1 MTETATTPPR
11 RGRRAIPLLVAAL
24 ALGGGAYAWRES
36 RVQAAQPATVTAAKA
51 PPVSVHAV
59 AVERRDV
66 PVVLNGLGTV
76 QASQTVN
83 IHARV
88 DGTLQSVN
96 FTEGQNVKAGDV
108 LARLDPRLAQASLDQ
123 ARAAKAKDEAQLKGA
138 EADLTRYSQLVQKDY
153 ASRQS
158 VDQQQATVDGL
169 KASIVADEAA
179 IETAQTNLDYTT
191 VVAPVDGR
199 MGMRQLD
206 AGNIVHSSDSTP
218 IAVLATLKPISVV
231 FSLPEK
237 DLDAVQ
243 QAAARGQV
251 AAVAT
256 RDDGTVLGTGTLSVI
271 DNQIDAATATL
282 KLKAV
287 FPNEDERLW
296 PGAFVHVNLPVG
308 TVKDALTVPVAAV
321 QRGPDGLFA
330 WVLGDGDTA
339 TVKPIETGR
348 VADGISVVTSGLADG
363 DRVIIDGQYRLRPN
377 ARVAVIGSK
386 GTPAEHLAE
395 SESGK
400 VTR

>member
-1 MTETATTPPR
+1 METAPRPPR
-11 RGRRAIPLLVAAL
+11 RGRLAVPLLLGGAL
-24 ALGGGAYAWRES
+24 ALGCGAYAWRES
-36 RVQAAQPATVTAAKA
+36 RAQAAQPPVAAAKA
-51 PPVSVHAV
+51 PAIRVHVA

-66 PVVLNGLGTV
+66 PVVLGGLGSV

-123 ARAAKAKDEAQLKGA
+123 ARAARAKDEAQLKGA
-138 EADLTRYSQLVQKDY
+138 EADLARYAQLVQKDY

-169 KASIVADEAA
+169 KASIVADDAA
-179 IETAQTNLDYTT
+179 IETAQANLDYTT

-199 MGMRQLD
+199 MGIRQLD
-206 AGNIVHSSDSTP
+206 AGNIVHSGDATP
-218 IAVLATLKPISVV
+218 IAVLTTLKPISVV
-231 FSLPEK
+231 FALPEK

-243 QAAARGQV
+243 QAAARGPV

-256 RDDGTVLGTGTLSVI
+256 RDDGTVLGSGTLAVL
-271 DNQIDAATATL
+271 DNQIDAGTATL

-296 PGAFVHVNLPVG
+296 PGAFVHVNLAVD
-308 TVKDALTVPVAAV
+308 TVKNALTVPVAAV

-330 WVLGDGDTA
+330 WVLGAGDAA
-339 TVKPIETGR
+339 TVRPIETGR
-348 VADGISVVTSGLADG
+348 VAGGVTVVTRGLDDG
-363 DRVIIDGQYRLRPN
+363 DRVILDGQYRLRPN
-377 ARVAVIGSK
+377 AKVAVVGDIRA
-386 GTPAEHLAE
+386 PAEHLAE
-395 SESGK
+395 GESGRI
-400 VTR
+400 TQ